1 MSLTVEYLVQRNHIF
16 KNRRLTWQHRPYHLH
31 TGTVGLFSLRSQI
44 FELVYFRKLKKLIR
58 RRHIRAKMKFKR
70 RKFWIFLK
78 PNCLFSG
85 KSVNSR
91 MGAGVGSY
99 VRVASL
105 LYAYKS
111 FLEFRFYSF
120 YWIKKISKAV
130 RFKLPLVF
138 TTVQKNNDLFYRKLY
153 TN

>member
-1 MSLTVEYLVQRNHIF
+1 MSLTIEHLIQRKHIF
-16 KNRRLTWQHRPYHLH
+16 KKRSLNWTKRQFHHK
-31 TGTVGLFSLRSQI
+31 VGSIGFFSLRVQM
-44 FELVYFRKLKKLIR
+44 FELVYLRRLKKLIR

-99 VRVASL
+99 IRVATRL
-105 LYAYKS
+105 KAYKS
-111 FLEFRFYSF
+111 FLEFKHYS
-120 YWIKKISKAV
+120 YCWVKKIPAAT
-130 RFKLPLVF
+130 RFRLPLKY
-138 TTVQKNNDLFYRKLY
+138 TVIYK
-153 TN
+153 

>member
-1 MSLTVEYLVQRNHIF
+1 MSLTIEYLVQRKHIF
-16 KNRRLTWQHRPYHLH
+16 KKRSLNWTKRAFKHK
-31 TGTVGLFSLRSQI
+31 VGSIGFFSLRSQL
-44 FELVYFRKLKKLIR
+44 FELVYLRRIKKLIR

-99 VRVASL
+99 VRVATQL
-105 LYAYKS
+105 RAYKS
-111 FLEFRFYSF
+111 FVEFQNYS
-120 YWIKKISKAV
+120 YQWVK
-130 RFKLPLVF
+130 KLPLATRFRLPLKYSVIH
-138 TTVQKNNDLFYRKLY
+138 KMYDSFYNY
-153 TN
+153 

>member
-1 MSLTVEYLVQRNHIF
+1 MSLTVEYLIHRNHIF
-16 KNRRLTWQHRPYHLH
+16 KNRKLKQQYRPYTFHI
-31 TGTVGLFSLRSQI
+31 GTVGLFSLRTQL

-70 RKFWIFLK
+70 RKFWVFLK
-78 PNCLFSG
+78 PNCVFSG

-99 VRVASL
+99 IRVATKLKS
-105 LYAYKS
+105 YKS
-111 FLEFRFYSF
+111 FLEFKFYSY
-120 YWIKKISKAV
+120 YWVKKIMNST

-138 TTVQKNNDLFYRKLY
+138 TAVRQ
-153 TN
+153 

>member
-1 MSLTVEYLVQRNHIF
+1 MSLTIEYLVQRKHIF
-16 KNRRLTWQHRPYHLH
+16 KKRSQNWTKKLIKFKV
-31 TGTVGLFSLRSQI
+31 GTIGLFSLRTQC
-44 FELVYFRKLKKLIR
+44 FELVYLRKFKKLIR

-99 VRVASL
+99 IRLAISL
-105 LYAYKS
+105 KAYKS
-111 FLEFRFYSF
+111 FIEFKHYS
-120 YWIKKISKAV
+120 YHWTKKIPNAT
-130 RFKLPLVF
+130 RFRLPLLY
-138 TTVQKNNDLFYRKLY
+138 TVLKKNNDLFYM
-153 TN
+153 